1 MGHGGRQAVDHDSQ
15 YSSIIPRARGNKTAQ
30 ATYPLFHLSNN
41 LLRLDDLFAR
51 DLVVL
56 RVVQGGQLNLLV
68 LQLELGARD
77 GSVELLSS
85 LVTELLVDLL
95 GASTCATRAVLV
107 LLRGDRG
114 EFQGKGELEVGLC
127 NEFRVWA
134 DELLFIL

>member
-1 MGHGGRQAVDHDSQ
+1 M
-15 YSSIIPRARGNKTAQ
+15 Q
-30 ATYPLFHLSNN
+30 ATYPLLHLSND

-51 DLVVL
+51 DLVVF
-56 RVVQGGQLNLLV
+56 RVVQGGQLDLLV

-77 GSVELLSS
+77 GGVELASC
-85 LVTELLVDLL
+85 LVAELLVDLL
-95 GASTCATRAVLV
+95 SASTRTTRAVLV

-114 EFQGKGELEVGLC
+114 ELQGEGKLEVGLG